1 MTSIRKRARDLWQ
14 AASGLL
20 RTRRDTTPI
29 DSVAK
34 LREFVATRSAYIG
47 QKTLYNYVRAR
58 MGIRYPQMFEDEQI
72 IASLNIAKWHVLAGC
87 LSDLT
92 IFAVATAMHDQP
104 IDNNSRHAMA
114 RQCYEAA
121 LCENMDEQPS
131 ERFSIQDSI
140 DEFERRLEGMDW
152 ARGALLPENFT
163 RSPQALYRWAPI
175 ADNLKKFDAE
185 IVENSMKYAW
195 RDIREQFHK
204 RIDAASV
211 YADWSRSTN

>member
-1 MTSIRKRARDLWQ
+1 MTSIRDMARGLWQ
-14 AASGLL
+14 AVSGLL
-20 RTRRDTTPI
+20 RTRRETTPI

-58 MGIRYPQMFEDEQI
+58 MGTRYPRMFEDEKI

-92 IFAVATAMHDQP
+92 IYAVGAAMHDQP

-121 LCENMDEQPS
+121 LRQNIDELPS
-131 ERFSIQDSI
+131 ERFSIQESI
-140 DEFERRLEGMDW
+140 DEFERRLKATDW
-152 ARGALLPENFT
+152 VRGALLPENFT
-163 RSPQALYRWAPI
+163 RSPQALYNWAPI

-195 RDIREQFHK
+195 RDIREQFRK

-211 YADWSRSTN
+211 CADWSRPTT